1 MTQFQ
6 PIKYQ
11 LNILV
16 NDNNRDYYNKFQLN
30 HLGDSGIDL
39 YNDNEATVEQ
49 LEISIEP
56 FKVGT
61 VNFNIKCEMIDLETN
76 TYSSYYLV
84 PRSSISKT
92 NFQLANSI
100 GIIDA
105 GYRGEIM
112 AKIRNFDPLNKSVFP
127 KGTFFQIVSPDLK
140 PIKVNI
146 VDSLSTTTRGDG
158 GFGSTDVLQYTLYFD
173 GCSKGN
179 PGISGAGVVIYN
191 NNQQKVYEKSIYVGE
206 KITNN
211 MAEYNGLIIGLKAA
225 NELGIKNLII
235 KGDSLLIIKQMNG
248 EYKIKQNLDL
258 YNIAF
263 ELKNKIDKTTFIH
276 INRQFNQEADK
287 LANEGLNLIK

>member
-1 MTQFQ
+1 MAQFQ
-6 PIKYQ
+6 SIKYQ

-16 NDNNRDYYNKFQLN
+16 NDNNNSYYSKFQLN

-39 YNDNEATVEQ
+39 YNDV
-49 LEISIEP
+49 EISVEP

-112 AKIRNFDPLNKSVFP
+112 AKIRNFDPNNSSILP
-127 KGTFFQIVSPDLK
+127 KGTFFQIISPDLK

-146 VDSLSTTTRGDG
+146 VQSLSLSTRGEG
-158 GFGSTDVLQYTLYFD
+158 GFGST
-173 GCSKGN
+173 N
-179 PGISGAGVVIYN
+179 
-191 NNQQKVYEKSIYVGE
+191 
-206 KITNN
+206 
-211 MAEYNGLIIGLKAA
+211 
-225 NELGIKNLII
+225 
-235 KGDSLLIIKQMNG
+235 LLINS
-248 EYKIKQNLDL
+248 
-258 YNIAF
+258 
-263 ELKNKIDKTTFIH
+263 
-276 INRQFNQEADK
+276 
-287 LANEGLNLIK
+287 

>member
-16 NDNNRDYYNKFQLN
+16 NDYNKDYYSKFQLN

-39 YNDNEATVEQ
+39 YNYEEVDV
-49 LEISIEP
+49 EP

-92 NFQLANSI
+92 NFQLANSV

-105 GYRGEIM
+105 GYRGDLM
-112 AKIRNFDPLNKSVFP
+112 AKIRNFDPLNNSILP

-140 PIKVNI
+140 PIKVNL
-146 VDSLSTTTRGDG
+146 VSLLSTTSRNDG
-158 GFGSTDVLQYTLYFD
+158 GFGSTNTEQYTLYFD

-179 PGISGAGVVIYN
+179 PGIGGAGAIIYDN
-191 NNQQKVYEKSIYVGE
+191 NYNIVYEKSIYVGKE
-206 KITNN
+206 ITNN
-211 MAEYNGLIIGLKAA
+211 RAEYYGLITGLQAA
-225 NELGIKNLII
+225 NDLGIKNLVI
-235 KGDSLLIIKQMNG
+235 KGDSLLVIKQMIG
-248 EYKIKQNLDL
+248 EYQVKQNLHL

-263 ELKNKIDKTTFIH
+263 ELKNKIDKTIFIH
-276 INRQFNQEADK
+276 IDRTLNEVADK
-287 LANEGLNLIK
+287 LAKLGTTLN